1 MLKYMLAGGIPFWFA
16 LAVHAQMKSPTLYK
30 DEVFPAVT
38 VQKDLSYFTEPHDGK
53 TESHGGKKGRSN
65 LFDWYEPKQDT
76 AALRP
81 LIIWMHGGGFKFGSK
96 EEVAI
101 RLWSAGFAR
110 RGYVCAAINYRL
122 SKKFERFDFD
132 GLVRGCYTAI
142 QDARRAIA
150 FFRHNAGRLRI
161 DTNRI
166 VLAGNSAGGIL
177 ALQIAFSN
185 DTELMQLIGNP
196 GIGSPVIGNPD
207 AGVTGRTPE
216 SGLGSRAPE
225 PGHIA
230 AVVNFWGGIFQTS
243 WLKTVRV
250 PIVSVHGKKDRI
262 VPYDHKGFP
271 LYGSLAIH
279 RAADSLFIPNRLKI
293 YDDYAH
299 QLQKHFFPLF
309 AGRGVKKRWKEAG
322 QFAADF
328 LYETLFEGV
337 R

>member
-1 MLKYMLAGGIPFWFA
+1 MLKYILAGGIPCWFA
-16 LAVHAQMKSPTLYK
+16 LAVHAQMKSPALYK

-38 VQKDLSYFTEPHDGK
+38 VQKDLSYGREK
-53 TESHGGKKGRSN
+53 ERSN
-65 LFDWYEPKQDT
+65 LFDWYEPKQDS

-142 QDARRAIA
+142 QDARLAIA
-150 FFRHNAGRLRI
+150 YFRKNAGRLQI

-166 VLAGNSAGGIL
+166 VLAGNSAGGIM

-185 DTELMQLIGNP
+185 DTELMQLIG
-196 GIGSPVIGNPD
+196 SPVIGSPD
-207 AGVTGRTPE
+207 PGLAGRAPE
-216 SGLGSRAPE
+216 SGPGGRGPGGRAPE

-250 PIVSVHGKKDRI
+250 PIVSVHGKRDRI

-293 YDDYAH
+293 YDHYAH

-309 AGRGVKKRWKEAG
+309 AGRGVKKRWEEAG

-337 R
+337 GQR

>member
-1 MLKYMLAGGIPFWFA
+1 
-16 LAVHAQMKSPTLYK
+16 MKSPALYK
-30 DEVFPAVT
+30 DEVFSAVT
-38 VQKDLSYFTEPHDGK
+38 VQKDLSYTGE
-53 TESHGGKKGRSN
+53 KGRTN
-65 LFDWYEPKQDT
+65 LFDWYEPKGDS

-132 GLVRGCYTAI
+132 GLVRGCYAAI
-142 QDARRAIA
+142 QDARLAIA
-150 FFRHNAGRLRI
+150 YFRQNAGRLRI

-166 VLAGNSAGGIL
+166 VLAGNSAGGIM

-185 DTELMQLIGNP
+185 DIELMQLIG
-196 GIGSPVIGNPD
+196 SP
-207 AGVTGRTPE
+207 
-216 SGLGSRAPE
+216 GLGSPGPGGPGSGGPIAGIAGRAPE
-225 PGHIA
+225 AGHIA

-262 VPYDHKGFP
+262 VPIDRKGFA
-271 LYGSLAIH
+271 LHGSLAIH
-279 RAADSLFIPNRLKI
+279 RAADSLFIPNRLKV
-293 YDDYAH
+293 YDHYAH
-299 QLQKHFFPLF
+299 HLQRHFFPLF
-309 AGRGVKKRWKEAG
+309 AGRGVKKRWEEAG

-328 LYETLFEGV
+328 LYETLFTV
-337 R
+337 SR

>member
-1 MLKYMLAGGIPFWFA
+1 MLKYILAGGIPFGFA
-16 LAVHAQMKSPTLYK
+16 LALHAQMKSPTLYK

-38 VQKDLSYFTEPHDGK
+38 VQKDLSYFTDPNGSDPHR
-53 TESHGGKKGRSN
+53 GKKGRTN
-65 LFDWYEPKQDT
+65 LFDWYEPKGDS

-101 RLWSAGFAR
+101 RLWSTGFAR

-122 SKKFERFDFD
+122 GKKFERFDFD
-132 GLVRGCYTAI
+132 GLVRGCHAAI
-142 QDARRAIA
+142 QDARLAIA
-150 FFRHNAGRLRI
+150 YFRQNAGRLRI

-166 VLAGNSAGGIL
+166 VLAGNSAGGIM

-185 DTELMQLIGNP
+185 DTELMQLIGSP
-196 GIGSPVIGNPD
+196 GIGRPD
-207 AGVTGRTPE
+207 
-216 SGLGSRAPE
+216 SGLGGRAPE

-262 VPYDHKGFP
+262 VPIDQKGFP

-299 QLQKHFFPLF
+299 QLQRHFFPLF
-309 AGRGVKKRWKEAG
+309 AGRGVKGRWEEAG

-328 LYETLFEGV
+328 LYETLFTV
-337 R
+337 SR

>member
-1 MLKYMLAGGIPFWFA
+1 MLKYILAGGIPYWFA

-30 DEVFPAVT
+30 DEIFTAVT
-38 VQKDLSYFTEPHDGK
+38 VQKDLSYFTKPHDSDPHRGK
-53 TESHGGKKGRSN
+53 NGRSN
-65 LFDWYEPKQDT
+65 LFDWYEPKGDS

-132 GLVRGCYTAI
+132 GLVRGCYAAI
-142 QDARRAIA
+142 QDARLAIA
-150 FFRHNAGRLRI
+150 YFRHNAGRLRI

-185 DTELMQLIGNP
+185 DTELMQLIGSP
-196 GIGSPVIGNPD
+196 GIGSPEPGGPIARIG
-207 AGVTGRTPE
+207 GRAREP
-216 SGLGSRAPE
+216 GLDGRAPE

-250 PIVSVHGKKDRI
+250 PIVSVHGRKDRI
-262 VPYDHKGFP
+262 VPIDRKGFP

-309 AGRGVKKRWKEAG
+309 AGRGVKRRWEEAG
-322 QFAADF
+322 QFVADF
-328 LYETLFEGV
+328 LYEMLFEGV

>member
-1 MLKYMLAGGIPFWFA
+1 MLKYILSGWMMLYLA
-16 LAVHAQMKSPTLYK
+16 LPTGAQMNQPVKYK
-30 DEVFPAVT
+30 EEVFQAIT
-38 VQKDLSYFTEPHDGK
+38 VQRNLDYVSDAPVGR
-53 TESHGGKKGRSN
+53 KGRST
-65 LFDWYEPKQDT
+65 LYDLYQPREDSTSF
-76 AALRP
+76 RP

-96 EEVAI
+96 EEAAI

-122 SKKFERFDFD
+122 GKKFERFDFD
-132 GLVRGCYTAI
+132 GLVRGCYAAI
-142 QDARRAIA
+142 QDARLAIA
-150 FFRHNAGRLRI
+150 YFRHNASRLRI

-166 VLAGNSAGGIL
+166 VLAGNSAGGIM

-185 DTELMQLIGNP
+185 DTELMQLIGSP
-196 GIGSPVIGNPD
+196 VIGSPVIGSPD
-207 AGVTGRTPE
+207 
-216 SGLGSRAPE
+216 SGLTGGASQSGLISRAPE

-250 PIVSVHGKKDRI
+250 PIVSVHGKKDRV
-262 VPYDHKGFP
+262 VPIDHKGFP

-279 RAADSLFIPNRLKI
+279 RAADSLSIPNRLKI

-299 QLQKHFFPLF
+299 QLQRHFFPLF
-309 AGRGVKKRWKEAG
+309 AGRGAKRRWEEAG

-328 LYETLFEGV
+328 LYQTLFEGV
-337 R
+337 K

>member
-1 MLKYMLAGGIPFWFA
+1 MLKYILAGSMPYWFA
-16 LAVHAQMKSPTLYK
+16 LAVHAQMKSPALYK
-30 DEVFPAVT
+30 DEVFPTVT
-38 VQKDLSYFTEPHDGK
+38 VQKDLSYFTDPHDSDPHRAK
-53 TESHGGKKGRSN
+53 NGRSN
-65 LFDWYEPKQDT
+65 LFDWYEPKGDS

-96 EEVAI
+96 EEGAI

-132 GLVRGCYTAI
+132 GLVRGCYAAI
-142 QDARRAIA
+142 QDARLAIA
-150 FFRHNAGRLRI
+150 YFRLSAGRLRI

-166 VLAGNSAGGIL
+166 VLAGNSAGGIM

-185 DTELMQLIGNP
+185 DIELMQLIGSP
-196 GIGSPVIGNPD
+196 GIGGPNTGI
-207 AGVTGRTPE
+207 AG
-216 SGLGSRAPE
+216 RAPE

-243 WLKTVRV
+243 WLKTARV

-262 VPYDHKGFP
+262 VPIDRKGFA
-271 LYGSLAIH
+271 LHGSLAIH

-293 YDDYAH
+293 YDHYAH
-299 QLQKHFFPLF
+299 QLQRHFIPLF
-309 AGRGVKKRWKEAG
+309 AGRGVKKRWEEAG

-328 LYETLFEGV
+328 LYETLFTV
-337 R
+337 SR

>member
-1 MLKYMLAGGIPFWFA
+1 MLKYILAGGIPFWFA
-16 LAVHAQMKSPTLYK
+16 LTVHAQMKSPTLYK

-38 VQKDLSYFTEPHDGK
+38 VQKNLSY
-53 TESHGGKKGRSN
+53 GGKERSN
-65 LFDWYEPKQDT
+65 LFDWYEAKQDS

-96 EEVAI
+96 EEEAI
-101 RLWSAGFAR
+101 QLWSAGFAR

-122 SKKFERFDFD
+122 GKKFERFDFD
-132 GLVRGCYTAI
+132 GLVRGCYAAI
-142 QDARRAIA
+142 QDARLAIA
-150 FFRHNAGRLRI
+150 YFRRNAARLRI

-166 VLAGNSAGGIL
+166 VLAGNSAGGIM

-185 DTELMQLIGNP
+185 DTELMQLIG
-196 GIGSPVIGNPD
+196 SPVIGD
-207 AGVTGRTPE
+207 
-216 SGLGSRAPE
+216 RAPE

-243 WLKTVRV
+243 WLKTARV

-279 RAADSLFIPNRLKI
+279 RAADSLSIPNRLKI

-309 AGRGVKKRWKEAG
+309 AGRATKKRWAEAG

-328 LYETLFEGV
+328 LYETLFAV
-337 R
+337 SR